1 MIEVIPLNDGITDD
15 DIIDSIE
22 ELVPEIVEETLDDQL
37 KYIRQH
43 CQMLERQLD
52 VVGNV
57 LLQQVHALQLLQE
70 EE

>member
-1 MIEVIPLNDGITDD
+1 MKD
-15 DIIDSIE
+15 DSIS
-22 ELVPEIVEETLDDQL
+22 EIVEELDINEQL
-37 KYIRQH
+37 KHIRQH

>member
-1 MIEVIPLNDGITDD
+1 MTEVILLSKGITDEMAG
-15 DIIDSIE
+15 ITENVVE
-22 ELVPEIVEETLDDQL
+22 ELDINEQL
-37 KYIRQH
+37 KHIRQH

>member
-1 MIEVIPLNDGITDD
+1 MISLNEESTDE
-15 DIIDSIE
+15 IIIQAVE
-22 ELVPEIVEETLDDQL
+22 ELEFREEL
-37 KYIRQH
+37 KHIKQH

>member
-1 MIEVIPLNDGITDD
+1 L
-15 DIIDSIE
+15 DINE
-22 ELVPEIVEETLDDQL
+22 QL
-37 KYIRQH
+37 THIRQH